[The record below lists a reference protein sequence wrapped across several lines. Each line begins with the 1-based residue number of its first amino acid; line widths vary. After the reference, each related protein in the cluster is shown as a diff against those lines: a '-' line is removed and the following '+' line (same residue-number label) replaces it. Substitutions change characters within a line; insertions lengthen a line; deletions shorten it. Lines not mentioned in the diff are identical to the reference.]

1 VSVESAP
8 SAPAPPDSRQSP
20 ATDGGHEPVLAATIA
35 LVILG
40 VIVVAVG
47 AVGYE
52 TLNLG
57 SASESPQQAVSPAT
71 ADAAVGE
78 TTAFVDSLEIEVSED
93 GPPFLLTGSLHIG
106 SEPAVLPDGDV
117 TIVARIIGPSDAEY
131 EVEAVADASGNVTFE
146 QEVDEPGIY
155 TLSVVEINGEGIT
168 YDPTRDD
175 DALASVRAGD
185 DEGPSA
191 EVRTVDEAETESEAV
206 VETHTTSSEIDEGI
220 ATPEEDQEAEE
231 PVNDAFSDANDDL
244 FGDGGDEE
252 PEPTPTPD
260 EGPFSPF
267 PQPPGN

>member
-1 VSVESAP
+1 
-8 SAPAPPDSRQSP
+8 
-20 ATDGGHEPVLAATIA
+20 
-35 LVILG
+35 
-40 VIVVAVG
+40 
-47 AVGYE
+47 
-52 TLNLG
+52 
-57 SASESPQQAVSPAT
+57 
-71 ADAAVGE
+71 
-78 TTAFVDSLEIEVSED
+78 
-93 GPPFLLTGSLHIG
+93 
-106 SEPAVLPDGDV
+106 LPDGDV